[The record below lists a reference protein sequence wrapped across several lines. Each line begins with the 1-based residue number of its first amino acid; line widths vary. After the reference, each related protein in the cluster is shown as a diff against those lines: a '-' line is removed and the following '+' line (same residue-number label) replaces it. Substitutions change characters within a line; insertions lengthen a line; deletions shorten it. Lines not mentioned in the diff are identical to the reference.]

1 MKTFKFADIIDKIN
15 DNNMSL
21 MDILLYYETKRNEDI
36 AKESKKEAKET
47 EDYRHQEQF
56 HNYKSQEDKI
66 LQLEKEVQDLKAKCD
81 YLNKRVFFLEVKAG
95 PIN

>member
-56 HNYKSQEDKI
+56 HNYKSQEDYK
-66 LQLEKEVQDLKAKCD
+66 
-81 YLNKRVFFLEVKAG
+81 YLNQGHLLKPGGLFVFLSGGEPVG
-95 PIN
+95 I